1 MKGRQGCRPFSFLI
15 ALIFMPRAASIFHKN
30 NPGGKIAT
38 MSDKPV
44 IIKRSDDD
52 GHDDHHGGAW
62 KVAYADFM
70 TAMMAFFLLLWI
82 LAASDEEK
90 LRGLA
95 DYFTPS
101 LSEAGGRGQGL
112 FDGQVLAE
120 EGVMSGTDGPSTP
133 EQLPS
138 FGQENP
144 LAIFDSRLRDGADI
158 APREPGE
165 GEEELA
171 EVQERPPTPEDENAA
186 TAGARE
192 AEAGVQAALA
202 DLAVAEAE
210 RRERLEALQERIEAA
225 VAADPELAGL
235 QRHLRFELSREGL
248 EVQIVDSDR
257 RSMFALGSAELNG
270 RARQLVGLVGRAI
283 APIDKPVAI
292 AGHTDSLPFG
302 AGAVYTNWELST
314 DRANATRRELEA
326 QGVAPS
332 RFARIMGLA
341 DSQPL
346 DPMRPDAPE
355 NRRIGILLFYP
366 TPLGPG
372 REPVIRN

>member
-171 EVQERPPTPEDENAA
+171 EVQERPPTPEDEDAA
-186 TAGARE
+186 TAGAGE

-210 RRERLEALQERIEAA
+210 RRERLRLCRNASRRPSPPIRNWPGCSGTSGSSSRAKGWRSRSST
-225 VAADPELAGL
+225 VTGDPC
-235 QRHLRFELSREGL
+235 SR
-248 EVQIVDSDR
+248 
-257 RSMFALGSAELNG
+257 SA
-270 RARQLVGLVGRAI
+270 
-283 APIDKPVAI
+283 
-292 AGHTDSLPFG
+292 
-302 AGAVYTNWELST
+302 
-314 DRANATRRELEA
+314 
-326 QGVAPS
+326 APS
-332 RFARIMGLA
+332 
-341 DSQPL
+341 
-346 DPMRPDAPE
+346 
-355 NRRIGILLFYP
+355 
-366 TPLGPG
+366 
-372 REPVIRN
+372 